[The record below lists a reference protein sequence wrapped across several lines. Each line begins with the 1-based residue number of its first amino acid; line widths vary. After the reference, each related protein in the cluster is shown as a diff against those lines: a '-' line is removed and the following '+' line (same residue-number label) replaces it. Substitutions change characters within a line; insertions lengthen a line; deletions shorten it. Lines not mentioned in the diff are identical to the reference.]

1 MYFDKTKLNFAVNK
15 TGEMDNNR
23 NGMDSAESYLIRQS
37 KQFGYDKSLGVFNPD
52 RRFPGIVII
61 GE

>member
-1 MYFDKTKLNFAVNK
+1 
-15 TGEMDNNR
+15 MDNNR

-37 KQFGYDKSLGVFNPD
+37 KQFGFDKSFRVFNPD